1 MQKPDNTAMALFN
14 DYQDFAF
21 HSMHESLEMAEMC
34 LKTEKK
40 EGSDAY
46 YGMAAFILIASVMDT
61 IGTFYR
67 NGNFQGMTKK
77 AVMEKNN
84 GKKPPLLGGVKQHFD
99 RYYERFLSGTIK
111 KTPFMDVFYPYARC
125 RATHNSVLG
134 PNIEI
139 TTDSTPN
146 KEIFSRQNGVL
157 VVHLR
162 ELLDSVKQAHQVA
175 LKDWNQSLA
184 LEQYRSLTGSPRNN
198 VSQPAK

>member
-1 MQKPDNTAMALFN
+1 MALFDN
-14 DYQDFAF
+14 YQDFAF

-34 LKTEKK
+34 LRTEKK

-67 NGNFQGMTKK
+67 NGSFQGMTKK
-77 AVMEKNN
+77 DVKEKKG
-84 GKKPPLLGGVKQHFD
+84 GKKSLLGGTNKHFE
-99 RYYERFLSGTIK
+99 RYYELFLSGTIK

-146 KEIFSRQNGVL
+146 KEIFSCPNGVL

-184 LEQYRSLTGSPRNN
+184 LEQYRSLTGHP
-198 VSQPAK
+198 

>member
-1 MQKPDNTAMALFN
+1 MALFDN
-14 DYQDFAF
+14 YQDFAF
-21 HSMHESLEMAEMC
+21 RSMQESLEIAEMC

-40 EGSDAY
+40 EGSDAC

-67 NGNFQGMTKK
+67 NGSFQGMTIKDVKEKK
-77 AVMEKNN
+77 G
-84 GKKPPLLGGVKQHFD
+84 GKKSLLGGTNKHFE

-134 PNIEI
+134 PKIEI

-146 KEIFSRQNGVL
+146 KKIFSRQNGVL
-157 VVHLR
+157 VVHLW

-175 LKDWNQSLA
+175 LKDLNRPVAS
-184 LEQYRSLTGSPRNN
+184 EQYGSLTGSPETNI
-198 VSQPAK
+198 SQTK